1 MSSDV
6 KKCYRSDMKV
16 FTTDELRGKASD
28 LRKVISRE
36 PQAVLTQSGEPIAL
50 LVPVNSATLDE
61 TADAIQ
67 QARARLALKS
77 IRQRADKTGRDR
89 LTTEQIDRVI
99 TATRKARRRRTAIQ
113 EKRRS

>member
-1 MSSDV
+1 
-6 KKCYRSDMKV
+6 MKA
-16 FTTDELRGKASD
+16 FTTDELRGKASE

-36 PQAVLTQSGEPIAL
+36 PQALLTAGGEPIAL
-50 LVPVNSATLDE
+50 LVPVNSATLEE

-77 IRQRADKTGRDR
+77 IRQRSGKTSRDR
-89 LTTEQIDRVI
+89 MTITQIDRVVA
-99 TATRKARRRRTAIQ
+99 ATRKAKRRRDPLP